1 MSWTSLALIR
11 VLNKKTIGE
20 GNNIL
25 IVDFHEAH
33 LTDFLLT
40 KNPRSLISF
49 QSKCFFARKMSEKGK
64 AVAPTNYYGVFCGQR
79 YFRSAADTAALF
91 INLM

>member
-1 MSWTSLALIR
+1 M
-11 VLNKKTIGE
+11 
-20 GNNIL
+20 
-25 IVDFHEAH
+25 DFHEAH
-33 LTDFLLT
+33 LTVFLPT

-64 AVAPTNYYGVFCGQR
+64 AAAICITDYYGVFSGQR
-79 YFRSAADTAALF
+79 YFRSTADTAAPL